1 MKTKHYLVAICALSI
16 TVFASCKKD
25 KDEPRLNAK
34 ELLLTAHTWKVKSIT
49 VPKIGNPEVDSS
61 ITKECSL
68 LATIDFKTG
77 RTFEIADPG
86 KNCDSTIVPYGK
98 GNWTFTSVNDVL
110 ILKGGKEF
118 SWKISSLTESELKAV
133 FKDSISPTKIQMKT
147 IILKK

>member
-16 TVFASCKKD
+16 IVFASCKKD

-49 VPKIGNPEVDSS
+49 IPKISNPEVDSS

-86 KNCDSTIVPYGK
+86 KNCDSTIVPYSK
-98 GNWTFTSVNDVL
+98 GTWTFTSVNDVL
-110 ILKGGKEF
+110 TLKGSKAM
-118 SWKISSLTESELKAV
+118 SWKISALTESELKAV
-133 FKDSISPTKIQMKT
+133 FRDSISPTKIQMKT